1 MLRNCLCVCTVPSTL
16 HIVRRTVYT
25 VRRIVYGVRRTL
37 YAPLYIFVTM
47 LNCFRFECKAK
58 AKIRKHLNTQIPK
71 THILHKTLYTYSIRR
86 NPVSSFIRLCRPYIG
101 AWCNLPLPPLTCF
114 PSPTTLQMFQKRDT
128 GDMIVCHCLSY
139 YLDDECKLDGIN
151 LAIPQVS
158 SCLVT

>member
-1 MLRNCLCVCTVPSTL
+1 MHRTEYTTHRTAHRIYCTAYS
-16 HIVRRTVYT
+16 IRRTSYVVRAVVYI
-25 VRRIVYGVRRTL
+25 RN
-37 YAPLYIFVTM
+37 M